1 MAKDSK
7 PLEVLNAQTKQA
19 FEETKQATER
29 MKQSVDETQAQALS
43 AVDTYFDFLNRAI
56 SSLPSGGT
64 EFGDKLKGFSERNI
78 VTAHQF
84 VRQLSQAKDFQEVFR
99 IQAEFM
105 QAQMQTFAEQART
118 LAEAF
123 TKTATS
129 EVKMPFKS
137 SLD

>member
-1 MAKDSK
+1 MAKESK
-7 PLEVLNAQTKQA
+7 TLEVLNAQTKQA

-29 MKQSVDETQAQALS
+29 FSETVEETKVQALS

-64 EFGDKLKGFSERNI
+64 ELGDKLKSFSEKNI
-78 VTAHQF
+78 ATTHQF
-84 VRQLSQAKDFQEVFR
+84 VRQLSLAKDFQEAFR

-129 EVKMPFKS
+129 EIKMPFKS
-137 SLD
+137 SLA

>member
-1 MAKDSK
+1 MAKESK

-29 MKQSVDETQAQALS
+29 LKETVEETKAPALS

-56 SSLPSGGT
+56 SSLPSAGT
-64 EFGDKLKGFSERNI
+64 VFGDKLKSFTEKNI
-78 VTAHQF
+78 VTTHQF

-99 IQAEFM
+99 VQAEFM
-105 QAQMQTFAEQART
+105 QAQMQTLTEQAKT

-123 TKTATS
+123 TNTAMS

>member
-29 MKQSVDETQAQALS
+29 MTQSVEETKARALN
-43 AVDTYFDFLNRAI
+43 AVDTYFEFLNRAI

-64 EFGDKLKGFSERNI
+64 EFGEKLKTFTEKNV
-78 VTAHQF
+78 VTTQQF

-99 IQAEFM
+99 VQAEFV
-105 QAQMQTFAEQART
+105 QAQMQTFAEQAKT

-137 SLD
+137 SLA

>member
-29 MKQSVDETQAQALS
+29 MTQSVEETKAKALN
-43 AVDTYFDFLNRAI
+43 AVDTYFEFLNRAI

-64 EFGDKLKGFSERNI
+64 ELGDKLKSFSEKNI
-78 VTAHQF
+78 ATTHQF

-99 IQAEFM
+99 VQAEFM
-105 QAQMQTFAEQART
+105 QAQMQTLAEQAKT

-123 TKTATS
+123 TKTAMS

>member
-29 MKQSVDETQAQALS
+29 MTQSVEETKAKALN
-43 AVDTYFDFLNRAI
+43 AVDTYFEFLNRAI

-64 EFGDKLKGFSERNI
+64 ELGDKLKSFSEKNI
-78 VTAHQF
+78 ATTHQF

-99 IQAEFM
+99 VQAEFT
-105 QAQMQTFAEQART
+105 QAQMQPLTEQ
-118 LAEAF
+118 
-123 TKTATS
+123 TKTLT
-129 EVKMPFKS
+129 EVLLKR
-137 SLD
+137 L